1 MKVVKRGGRAGLRA
15 FSMIEMTLV
24 IALIGILMTVAVFAF
39 LPKLLEGKVTATKAT
54 MHTVNG
60 ALLSYKAANN
70 TFPTTLTQLVPNY
83 LPTAP
88 KDGWKKEF
96 YYNPQGTNGRPFDL
110 ISGGED
116 LALGTQ
122 DDIDWAKVEQE

>member
-1 MKVVKRGGRAGLRA
+1 MRGKKRRG

-24 IALIGILMTVAVFAF
+24 IALIGILMTVAVVAF
-39 LPKLLEGKVTATKAT
+39 LPKLKEGKETATKAT
-54 MHTVNG
+54 MNTING
-60 ALLSYKAANN
+60 QLLAYKASSGV
-70 TFPTTLTQLVPNY
+70 FPPGLAQLVPNY
-83 LPTAP
+83 LPKLP

-96 YYNPQGTNGRPFDL
+96 YYAPQGLNGRPFDL

-116 LALGTQ
+116 QQIGTT